1 MNNNITD
8 LVADIRNQLTP
19 MATLISLLQQKEYR
33 EIPDG
38 LIKSE
43 VETASETLPIIVEKL
58 NLIVELSKKKQ

>member
-1 MNNNITD
+1 MNNTIIE

-19 MATLISLLQQKEYR
+19 MATLISLLQQKEHR
-33 EIPDG
+33 QIPED

-43 VETASETLPIIVEKL
+43 VDTASETLPIIVEKL